1 MARIIG
7 KDALPPRQ
15 RFTLLC
21 AELVNEAFLR
31 QSAYSPNDRYATPAR
46 QAVMMR
52 LLGRFFDQAQ
62 EVVDSGTLPEELTR
76 KEIYRRLLR
85 MGEDI
90 VEGDWERFSQLD
102 QQIESTIATLKRG
115 GFEAEQKEQHG

>member
-1 MARIIG
+1 
-7 KDALPPRQ
+7 
-15 RFTLLC
+15 
-21 AELVNEAFLR
+21 
-31 QSAYSPNDRYATPAR
+31 
-46 QAVMMR
+46 MMR

-62 EVVDSGTLPEELTR
+62 EVVDSGTLPEDLTR
-76 KEIYRRLLR
+76 TEIYRRLLR

-115 GFEAEQKEQHG
+115 GFEAEHTEQA